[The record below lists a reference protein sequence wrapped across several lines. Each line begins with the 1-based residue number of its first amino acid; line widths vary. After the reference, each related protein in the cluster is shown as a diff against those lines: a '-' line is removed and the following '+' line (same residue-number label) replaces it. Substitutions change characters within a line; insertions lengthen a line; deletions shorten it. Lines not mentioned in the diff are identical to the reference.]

1 MFSLFSFGKKS
12 GSKKSSKRPSKNSKK
27 VSKKGSKKSG
37 TKPPAKLL
45 SICKRLKV
53 KTTMKRGTK
62 RVYRPVSVL
71 VKVCKKKVKVAKA
84 KRMAKFGFGSGGCS
98 RLVQFGKKNSKKGS
112 KKGSKK
118 SSKKGSKKSS
128 TKIPAKLRSMCKKLK
143 VKTTMKRGSKRVYRP
158 VSVLVKL
165 CKKKLKVTKAK
176 RMPKFGKKSKSNK
189 KVSKSTP
196 GKVAA
201 MRAFKKFYTTHC
213 KPTLRRSARFGF
225 GLGNPST
232 NAMMGHDFCPNGGG
246 VLESTGLFASPCR
259 GPTGGVASFGAKSR
273 KPRAVY
279 RKPKCAG
286 LKRKVCYTN
295 PSCRYIKKRGCRA
308 RKGAMVKGKGRK
320 IFSGPMGMPEGF
332 VEPSPEVMAAA
343 FGYRRRY

>member
-1 MFSLFSFGKKS
+1 
-12 GSKKSSKRPSKNSKK
+12 
-27 VSKKGSKKSG
+27 
-37 TKPPAKLL
+37 
-45 SICKRLKV
+45 
-53 KTTMKRGTK
+53 MKRGTK

-84 KRMAKFGFGSGGCS
+84 KRMAKFGFGAGGCS
-98 RLVQFGKKNSKKGS
+98 RLAEFGKKSSKKAGKKSS
-112 KKGSKK
+112 KKTGKK
-118 SSKKGSKKSS
+118 SSKKGSKP
-128 TKIPAKLRSMCKKLK
+128 PAKLRSMCKRLK

-165 CKKKLKVTKAK
+165 CKKKLKVTKSK
-176 RMPKFGKKSKSNK
+176 RMSKFGKKSGAKKGSKRKS
-189 KVSKSTP
+189 VKSTS

-201 MRAFKKFYTTHC
+201 MRAFKKFYTPHC
-213 KPTLRRSARFGF
+213 KPTLRRRSARFGF